1 MKIGELAER
10 SGLAASA
17 IRYYE
22 RAGLLPKPG
31 RGSNGYREYGEAT
44 LDQLHVIEVARNLG
58 FTLESIRAVL
68 KLEGDALEDGLMH
81 ALDALLAEN
90 DKAMRALKAQRASL
104 LEIARRLR
112 ESELTQAC
120 IRPLAKR

>member
-1 MKIGELAER
+1 MKIGELSQH
-10 SGLAASA
+10 SGLAESA

-22 RAGLLPKPG
+22 RAGLLPKPS

-44 LDQLHVIEVARNLG
+44 LDQLRVIEIAKTLG
-58 FTLESIRAVL
+58 FTLEAIRAVL
-68 KLEGDALEDGLMH
+68 KLEGEALEDGLMH

-104 LEIARRLR
+104 LETARRLR
-112 ESELTQAC
+112 ESELTSAC
-120 IRPLAKR
+120 IRPLARR

>member
-1 MKIGELAER
+1 MKIGELAQR

-22 RAGLLPKPG
+22 RAGLLPKPS

-44 LDQLHVIEVARNLG
+44 VDQLRVIEVARNLG
-58 FTLESIRAVL
+58 FTLEAIRVVL
-68 KLEGDALEDGLMH
+68 KLEGDALENGLMH

-90 DKAMRALKAQRASL
+90 DKAMLALTAQRASL
-104 LEIARRLR
+104 LETARRLR
-112 ESELTQAC
+112 ESELTHDC
-120 IRPLAKR
+120 IRPLARR